1 MKQIV
6 FTDYN
11 KAELLD
17 MPVPEPKEN
26 EVVVH
31 TAYSAISTGTEKA
44 NITGDVSMPGMRD
57 KKPDK
62 IFPRYLGYS
71 ETGIVQEVGANV
83 HSVRP
88 GDRVLCFWGHH
99 SEYQVLPETNIV
111 PIPDHVSLMDASL
124 VFIANFPLAAV
135 RKVAV
140 EVGESAMVV
149 GLGILGQMSVQLLR
163 IAGAAPIIAVNRGEA
178 RRLQA
183 LKLGADY
190 ALNPNEP
197 DFEKRVREITD
208 GKGVATMIEVTGNG
222 AALNEGLRCMAKMG
236 RVALLGCTRRPTEV
250 NFYYDVHLPG
260 VALYGA
266 HTFARPDVESYPHH
280 WTHRDDCAALLR
292 LMALGRLD
300 LHSLIEEVH
309 SPVEAPEVYTR
320 LLTEKDFPVGVV
332 FDWSKL

>member
-26 EVVVH
+26 EVVVR

-44 NITGDVSMPGMRD
+44 NITGDVSMPGTRD

-71 ETGIVQEVGANV
+71 ETGIVQEVGASV
-83 HSVRP
+83 RSVRP

-99 SEYQVLPETNIV
+99 REYQVLPETNIV
-111 PIPDHVSLMDASL
+111 PIPDDVSLMDASL
-124 VFIANFPLAAV
+124 VFIGTFPLAAV

-163 IAGAAPIIAVNRGEA
+163 IAGAAPIIAVNRGEE

-197 DFEKRVREITD
+197 DFEKRVRELTD

-222 AALNEGLRCMAKMG
+222 PALNEGLRCMAKMG

-250 NFYYDVHLPG
+250 DFYYDVHLPG

-280 WTHRDDCAALLR
+280 
-292 LMALGRLD
+292 
-300 LHSLIEEVH
+300 
-309 SPVEAPEVYTR
+309 
-320 LLTEKDFPVGVV
+320 
-332 FDWSKL
+332 